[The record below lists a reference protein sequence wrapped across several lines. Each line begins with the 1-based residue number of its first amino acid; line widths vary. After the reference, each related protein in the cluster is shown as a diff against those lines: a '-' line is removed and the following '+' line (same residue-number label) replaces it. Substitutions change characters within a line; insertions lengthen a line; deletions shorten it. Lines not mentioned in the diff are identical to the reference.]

1 MSSAK
6 NILWILGGLPKKND
20 KINLKGLKKN
30 IIKSYIIGKHIN
42 FFKKQ
47 LINKID
53 IYVANNLENSII
65 KVHQDIKFLRQKK
78 KYVILL
84 SPAAASFDQYLN
96 FEKRGEKFKKL
107 VNQYAKKFI

>member
-1 MSSAK
+1 MDSRRAS
-6 NILWILGGLPKKND
+6 KKND
-20 KINLKGLKKN
+20 KIILKSLKKN
-30 IIKSYIIGKHIN
+30 IIKSYIIGRHVN

-53 IYVANNLENSII
+53 IYVANSLENSII

-84 SPAAASFDQYLN
+84 SPAAASYDQYLN
-96 FEKRGEKFKKL
+96 FEKRGEQFKKL
-107 VNQYAKKFI
+107 VYQYAKKFI